1 MAAGVCV
8 YTLIYKARNTEEKKL
23 FKIQVLNL
31 NFFLFFKK
39 ISGNIDRART
49 HTTHTLHKQTDISY
63 YKYPQRL
70 DTDAYKCS
78 ADAVAGCWVVIRK
91 KN

>member
-1 MAAGVCV
+1 MCV
-8 YTLIYKARNTEEKKL
+8 SIHLYISKEHRGKEAIQNSSSEFKL
-23 FKIQVLNL
+23 FS
-31 NFFLFFKK
+31 FFQK

-78 ADAVAGCWVVIRK
+78 ADAVAGCWVVILK